1 MNGPVPMIHVVDDD
15 EAVRDSVQAL
25 VQHAGYRVCGYT
37 SGEEFLAKYER
48 AGAGCV
54 LLDVRMPGIS
64 GIELFRELNARE
76 FELPVLFIS
85 GHGDVPMAV
94 GAVKSG
100 AFDFVEKPYSPELL
114 LQKIEAALAS
124 FADKA
129 ESLAERQ
136 AVLARIARLTSR
148 ERQVLE
154 RVVDGHPNKAIAAA
168 LGISQKT
175 IETHR
180 FRIMRKME
188 AKNLPDLVKMVLL
201 VRDREAPHA

>member
-1 MNGPVPMIHVVDDD
+1 MIHVVDDD

-25 VQHAGYRVCGYT
+25 VQHAGYSVCAYT

-64 GIELFRELNARE
+64 GIELFRQLNASE
-76 FELPVLFIS
+76 FDLPVLFIS

-124 FADKA
+124 FAGKA

-201 VRDREAPHA
+201 VRDRAAPHA

>member
-1 MNGPVPMIHVVDDD
+1 MNSSAPMIHVVDDD
-15 EAVRDSVQAL
+15 EAVRDSVEAL
-25 VQHAGYRVCGYT
+25 VQHAGYRVCAYA
-37 SGEEFLAKYER
+37 SGEEFLEKYER
-48 AGAGCV
+48 HGAGCV

-64 GIELFRELNARE
+64 GIELFRELSARE
-76 FELPVLFIS
+76 FDLPVLFIS

-114 LQKIEAALAS
+114 LQKIEAALAA
-124 FADKA
+124 FAGKA

-136 AVLARIARLTSR
+136 MVLARIARLTSR
-148 ERQVLE
+148 ERQVLD

-201 VRDREAPHA
+201 VRGREAPRA